1 MPQDPQNYS
10 NILIELNKA
19 VKMHNFYPEGHPQ
32 LDSALEKCFL
42 LFKKSLD
49 QQPEIKWTIDQKGF
63 YDNKAPI
70 AGDIGETTGLAKKF
84 FYRKVKELTFTQ
96 RMTLPELK
104 ALLSII
110 KLEPEELQAKGGAEA
125 VFADRDIKGIL
136 LNELRYEDLLK
147 IKEDLDEQRE
157 KERQEIARD
166 KEQAAASADSA
177 ESGDEK
183 EQPPP
188 QEPEAEEPLSVL
200 LERIK
205 AESDFLRYNDLSV
218 RIHEKTAVL
227 LLEKKLDEAFT
238 VALAFYQH
246 LSPMSG
252 LSDDIRAISSER
264 LSAVL
269 NRDMMEYL
277 AKRVG
282 KREEAQRSA
291 IQQMLVMAGNE
302 SVEFLLDEIIAAP
315 EAVMRRNIFNA
326 LVLFG
331 RKIKGPVEERLY
343 KNPEW
348 FVVRQ
353 MVALLGEVG
362 DQDSL
367 DAIEAAY
374 KNPDVRV
381 KKEVLKSLIK
391 IQSPRSTEILLRTLS
406 EEDEALVTQAIM
418 SLGMLKDSSSIEVLG
433 DIALKRGSDSQ
444 EIKKEAVKALGIIG
458 HPKAVPYLTRILFK
472 KVWFGKKANE
482 EVRSLAAYSL
492 GLIGTGEAYKALEEA
507 CGGSSGELYAAC
519 KRILEKREKNR

>member
-1 MPQDPQNYS
+1 MPLDPNYS
-10 NILIELNKA
+10 TILIELNKA

-42 LFKKSLD
+42 LFKKAFD
-49 QQPEIKWTIDQKGF
+49 QQPEIKWKIDQKGF
-63 YDNKAPI
+63 YDNKTVI
-70 AGDIGETTGLAKKF
+70 AGDSAEVTSLAKKF
-84 FYRKVKELTFTQ
+84 FYRKVKELTFIP

-104 ALLSII
+104 ALFSII
-110 KLEPEELQAKGGAEA
+110 KLEPEELHAKGGAEA
-125 VFADRDIKGIL
+125 VFADSDIRGIL

-147 IKEDLDEQRE
+147 IKEDLEEQRE
-157 KERQEIARD
+157 KERQEIAKE
-166 KEQAAASADSA
+166 KEQAAASAESA
-177 ESGDEK
+177 ESGDENH
-183 EQPPP
+183 QPPP
-188 QEPEAEEPLSVL
+188 QEPEAEEPLFVL

-205 AESDFLRYNDLSV
+205 EEKDFLRYNDLSV
-218 RIHEKTAVL
+218 RIHEKTGVL

-269 NRDMMEYL
+269 NRDMIEYL

-282 KREEAQRSA
+282 KRDEAQRSA
-291 IQQMLVMAGNE
+291 IQQMLVMAGSA

-331 RKIKGPVEERLY
+331 RKIKGSVEERLF

-362 DQDSL
+362 DEGSL

-391 IQSPRSTEILLRTLS
+391 IQSPRSTEILVRTLA

-418 SLGMLKDSSSIEVLG
+418 SLGMLKDYSAIEILG

-444 EIKKEAVKALGIIG
+444 EIRKEAIKALGIIG
-458 HPKAVPYLTRILFK
+458 HPKAVPCLTRILFK
-472 KVWFGKKANE
+472 RVWFGKRANE

-492 GLIGTGEAYKALEEA
+492 GLIGTTEAYKALEEA
-507 CGGSSGELYAAC
+507 CQGSSGELYSAC